1 LFNSSIEKAKS
12 NALSTNPYLQE
23 VQTNLPRLLALIDT
37 DRTSRSY
44 GLGDRYFWAWGLI
57 DFGNATFQGAA
68 NGLARLW
75 SSGLWPYSTPKD
87 VFFDRLDSFFRGTA
101 FLTRKDG
108 SLEEAF
114 PHEGSFCVTALV
126 AFDLL
131 CALDQLR
138 GELDATLREEWARV
152 IQPLVSYLV
161 KADETHG
168 LISNHLATAVAALAR
183 WHELTGDKASEA
195 KAGKLLK
202 RILLNQSTEGWF
214 REYEGA
220 DPGYQTLCMCYLADV
235 HLRRPDW
242 NLEEPLRKSLDFLS
256 YFSHPDG
263 SFGGIYGSRST
274 RFYFPAGVLA
284 LRNLSPKAAAL
295 AGAMAKSI
303 AQQTVVTLSAIDEPN
318 LVPMFN
324 AYSWSAQ
331 LVADTHEESQLG
343 QLPCAVGSPFRRNFP
358 DAGLWI
364 DAGPKHYTIV
374 STHKGGVVA
383 HYPKG
388 GKPLIDGGLVVRN
401 PKGKLGS
408 TQVFEKDST
417 ASLNGDELCIDSE
430 LGPMPKRLP
439 TPIDFIILRIL
450 GMTVFRFSALREW
463 FKRMLVRLLMK
474 SPRKWPITN
483 HRRISLGS
491 RINIQDVCDL
501 PKGYVS
507 CTPPGPF
514 VAIHMASQSY
524 WQRQDEGAN
533 SL

>member
-1 LFNSSIEKAKS
+1 MFNSSIAKAKS
-12 NALSTNPYLQE
+12 NALSANPYLQE

-75 SSGLWPYSTPKD
+75 SSGLWPYSTPQD
-87 VFFDRLDSFFRGTA
+87 VFFERLDSLFKGTA

-114 PHEGSFCVTALV
+114 PHEGSYCVTALV

-138 GELDATLREEWARV
+138 EELGTAKRDEWTR
-152 IQPLVSYLV
+152 ILQPLVSYLV

-195 KAGKLLK
+195 KACKLLK

-214 REYEGA
+214 REYDGA
-220 DPGYQTLCMCYLADV
+220 DPGYQTLCTCYLADV

-242 NLEEPLRKSLDFLS
+242 KLEEPLRKSLDFLS

-274 RFYFPAGVLA
+274 RFYFPSGVLA

-295 AGAMAKSI
+295 AAVMAKCV
-303 AQQTVVTLSAIDEPN
+303 AQQKVVPLSAIDEPN

-324 AYSWSAQ
+324 AYCWSAQ
-331 LVADTHEESQLG
+331 LVADIHEESQLG
-343 QLPCAVGSPFRRNFP
+343 GLPCAVGSAFRRNFP

-364 DAGPKHYTIV
+364 DAGPEHYTIV
-374 STHKGGVVA
+374 NAHKGGVVA

-401 PKGKLGS
+401 PKGQLGS
-408 TQVFEKDST
+408 TQVFEKDRT
-417 ASLNGDELCIDSE
+417 VSLKGDELCIESE
-430 LGPMPKRLP
+430 IGPMPKKLT
-439 TPIDFIILRIL
+439 TPIHFIIVRIL
-450 GMTVFRFSALREW
+450 GMTVFRFSAPREW

-483 HRRISLGS
+483 QRRISLGS
-491 RINIQDVCDL
+491 RISIQDVCDL
-501 PKGYVS
+501 PEGYVK
-507 CTPPGPF
+507 CTPTGPF
-514 VAIHMASQSY
+514 VAIHMASQGY
-524 WQRQDEGAN
+524 WQLQDEGAK

>member
-1 LFNSSIEKAKS
+1 MRS
-12 NALSTNPYLQE
+12 NPYLQE
-23 VQTNLPRLLALIDT
+23 VLSNLPRLLALIDT
-37 DRTSRSY
+37 DRTNRSY

-57 DFGNATFQGAA
+57 DFGNATFQGSA

-75 SSGLWPYSTPKD
+75 RSGLWPYSTSKD
-87 VFFDRLDSFFRGTA
+87 LFFERLDALFQGTA
-101 FLTRKDG
+101 FLTRRDG

-114 PHEGSFCVTALV
+114 PHEGSYCVTALV

-131 CALDQLR
+131 CVLDQLR
-138 GELDATLREEWARV
+138 EELDTAKREEWTN
-152 IQPLVSYLV
+152 ILQPLVSYLV

-183 WHELTGDKASEA
+183 WRELTGDKASEA
-195 KAGKLLK
+195 KANKLLE

-220 DPGYQTLCMCYLADV
+220 DPGYQTLCLCYLADV

-295 AGAMAKSI
+295 SAAMVKSI

-318 LVPMFN
+318 LAPMFN
-324 AYSWSAQ
+324 AYCWSAQ
-331 LVADTHEESQLG
+331 LVAETHEESQSG
-343 QLPCAVGSPFRRNFP
+343 GLPCAAGIPFRQNFP
-358 DAGLWI
+358 EAGLWI
-364 DAGPKHYTIV
+364 DAGPEHYTIV
-374 STHKGGVVA
+374 NTHKGGVVA

-401 PKGKLGS
+401 PKAQLGS
-408 TQVFEKDST
+408 TQVFVKENT
-417 ASLNGDELCIDSE
+417 VSLNGDQLCIASE
-430 LGPMPKRLP
+430 VGRMPKKLP
-439 TPIDFIILRIL
+439 APIHFIILRIL
-450 GMTVFRFSALREW
+450 GITVFRFSTLREW
-463 FKRMLVRLLMK
+463 FKRILVRLLMK
-474 SPRKWPITN
+474 SPRRWPITN
-483 HRRISLGS
+483 HRRITLGLN
-491 RINIQDVCDL
+491 INIEDECDL
-501 PKGYVS
+501 PEGYTK
-507 CTPPGPF
+507 CDPGGPF
-514 VAIHMASQSY
+514 VAIHMASQAY
-524 WQRQDEGAN
+524 WQRQDEVGK
-533 SL
+533 SS

>member
-1 LFNSSIEKAKS
+1 MRS
-12 NALSTNPYLQE
+12 NPYLQE
-23 VQTNLPRLLALIDT
+23 VISNLPRLLALIDT
-37 DRTSRSY
+37 DRTNRSY

-75 SSGLWPYSTPKD
+75 RSGLWPYSTSKE
-87 VFFDRLDSFFRGTA
+87 VFFERLDSLFRGTA

-114 PHEGSFCVTALV
+114 PYEGSYCVTALV

-131 CALDQLR
+131 CVLDQLR
-138 GELDATLREEWARV
+138 EELDNAQRKNWTNIL
-152 IQPLVSYLV
+152 QPLISYLV

-168 LISNHLATAVAALAR
+168 LISNHLATAVAALVR
-183 WHELTGDKASEA
+183 WHELTGDKASES
-195 KAGKLLK
+195 KAIKLLE
-202 RILLNQSTEGWF
+202 RILLNQSREGWF
-214 REYEGA
+214 HEYEGA

-242 NLEEPLRKSLDFLS
+242 NLEEPLRRSLDFLS
-256 YFSHPDG
+256 YFNHPDG

-284 LRNLSPKAAAL
+284 LRNLSPQAAAL
-295 AGAMAKSI
+295 AAAMAKSI
-303 AQQTVVTLSAIDEPN
+303 EHYTVVTLSAIDEPN

-324 AYSWSAQ
+324 AYCWSAQ
-331 LVADTHEESQLG
+331 LVADTREDSQLG
-343 QLPCAVGSPFRRNFP
+343 ELPCSVGSPFRLNFP

-364 DAGPKHYTIV
+364 DAGPEHYTIV
-374 STHKGGVVA
+374 NTHKGGVVA

-401 PKGKLGS
+401 PKGRLGS
-408 TQVFEKDST
+408 TQVFAKENT
-417 ASLNGDELCIDSE
+417 VSLNGDELCIDSKV
-430 LGPMPKRLP
+430 GRMPKKLP
-439 TPIDFIILRIL
+439 KPKEFIILRIL
-450 GMTVFRFSALREW
+450 GLTVFRFSILREW

-474 SPRKWPITN
+474 SQQKWPIKN
-483 HRRISLGS
+483 RRRISLGS
-491 RINIQDVCDL
+491 KINIEDVYNL
-501 PKGYVS
+501 SAGYVK
-507 CTPPGPF
+507 CAQAGPF
-514 VAIHMASQSY
+514 VDIHMASQGY
-524 WQRQDEGAN
+524 WQRQDEGAT